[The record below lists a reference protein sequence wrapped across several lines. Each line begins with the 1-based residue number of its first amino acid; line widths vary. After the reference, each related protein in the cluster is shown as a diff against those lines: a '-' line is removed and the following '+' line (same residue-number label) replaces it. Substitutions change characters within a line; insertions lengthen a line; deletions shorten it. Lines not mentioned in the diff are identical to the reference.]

1 MYNFD
6 LDVNYDTDDEY
17 REQLLKV
24 FGFDCYDDKIIEIQ
38 KTIFNDIKE
47 NKSLND
53 LLTKASNSVLS
64 EDLEIGLVL
73 LFSYSYFKSFHYILK
88 KFKTCNE
95 VLEEDIDKLKKMF
108 VKK

>member
-24 FGFDCYDDKIIEIQ
+24 FGFDCYNDKIIEIQ

-47 NKSLND
+47 NKSLTD
-53 LLTKASNSVLS
+53 LLSKASNSVLS

-73 LFSYSYFKSFHYILK
+73 LFSYSYFKIFHCILNIK
-88 KFKTCNE
+88 E
-95 VLEEDIDKLKKMF
+95 IRMF
-108 VKK
+108 N